1 MREKLRTHVTYANV
15 VATLALFLALGGT
28 SVAAIQLGKN
38 SVKAKQ
44 IAPSAV
50 GTSEVKDRSLK
61 SKDFGKGVLLR
72 GPQGPAGA
80 DSLTN
85 LVVREYSENVNVN
98 CVGAP
103 PILTCTPEKSFV
115 TAPCQAGERALYASG
130 GPTAAGTVPSGGP
143 TPQPVGGAPTAFK
156 VPVSVTAI
164 SPTPITSTP
173 VNVTLICASP

>member
-80 DSLTN
+80 DSLTTVSYTHLTLPTN
-85 LVVREYSENVNVN
+85 REV
-98 CVGAP
+98 
-103 PILTCTPEKSFV
+103 
-115 TAPCQAGERALYASG
+115 
-130 GPTAAGTVPSGGP
+130 
-143 TPQPVGGAPTAFK
+143 
-156 VPVSVTAI
+156 
-164 SPTPITSTP
+164 
-173 VNVTLICASP
+173 